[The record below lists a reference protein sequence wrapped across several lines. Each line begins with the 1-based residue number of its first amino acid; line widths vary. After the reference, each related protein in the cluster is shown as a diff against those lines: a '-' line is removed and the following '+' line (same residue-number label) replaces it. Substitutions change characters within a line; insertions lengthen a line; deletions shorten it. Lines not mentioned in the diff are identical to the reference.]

1 MQLQCLYLNC
11 PELRQ
16 VRSRGQGVCAVVRG
30 RARLAQYHAGLERL
44 ALHRKDIGLAVGQL
58 VQGQHA
64 VVGQRPLA
72 RQRHV
77 AAADQPHIRKGVMRG
92 ATWAGGD
99 QRCAVAGEA
108 SKAMDTRGLNSFGG
122 GMAGRMVVSRR
133 ASIDVPAPEGAD
145 RSR

>member
-1 MQLQCLYLNC
+1 MAS
-11 PELRQ
+11 ELRQ
-16 VRSRGQGVCAVVRG
+16 FIQEEHAVVR
-30 RARLAQYHAGLERL
+30 
-44 ALHRKDIGLAVGQL
+44 
-58 VQGQHA
+58 
-64 VVGQRPLA
+64 QRHLA
-72 RQRHV
+72 RPGEV

-122 GMAGRMVVSRR
+122 VMAGRMVVSRR